1 MSESEADTDIES
13 RDDGE
18 SGRQQSGSE
27 DDRVDQVLGAG
38 RQCAACV
45 SACRCCVSVDACA
58 CVCRRLNLEWHPL
71 TMEILSES
79 LSLLSKTGNAL
90 SHAYVRVDLKDHG
103 LTDINAIRPFIH
115 LRYVDVSANYL
126 QDISPLANL
135 SQLLWLCADENY
147 LTSARIE
154 EMPFL
159 QVLSLAKNRVKDME
173 GIDHPL
179 LEKLNLSGNYIS
191 EMSGLDP
198 YKLTQL
204 HTLELRGN
212 LLETTAGLNLPNLR
226 HLYLAGNNIRRLEG
240 LEALTGLQTLH
251 LRDNHLETLRGFS
264 EAMTSLQYLNVRGN
278 LIVKAQEVKH
288 LQCLPALRGLIA
300 TENPCTEEES
310 YRLDVLSLLRRLE
323 RLDKDGFTFDDRLEA
338 DEGASEKLEEE
349 EEKAPLSLPTS
360 ANLHSENPALEWISL
375 ERYPVRRSPERT
387 PRRST

>member
-1 MSESEADTDIES
+1 
-13 RDDGE
+13 
-18 SGRQQSGSE
+18 
-27 DDRVDQVLGAG
+27 
-38 RQCAACV
+38 
-45 SACRCCVSVDACA
+45 
-58 CVCRRLNLEWHPL
+58 
-71 TMEILSES
+71 
-79 LSLLSKTGNAL
+79 
-90 SHAYVRVDLKDHG
+90 G

-338 DEGASEKLEEE
+338 DEVHKKRQEQQQGEEDNEDLQSETGD
-349 EEKAPLSLPTS
+349 AG
-360 ANLHSENPALEWISL
+360 
-375 ERYPVRRSPERT
+375 
-387 PRRST
+387 